1 MMTKVLTLRFNPLA
15 GAFDDQPLVDFTRD
29 KNLIAVEN
37 HFFIHDGLPFLVM
50 VIDYRPG
57 ELLELEE
64 RRDSRRQRED
74 HWRETLSDQAL
85 PLFNTLRQWRSARS
99 KADGLPPYLIATNRQ
114 LAEIATARP
123 QSITALEKI
132 EGLGPARSAKYGPDI
147 LELVS
152 TETEITPDSSTG
164 TSVRPKEKTDGANN
178 AEQE

>member
-57 ELLELEE
+57 ELLELEG

-99 KADGLPPYLIATNRQ
+99 KADGLPPWAF
-114 LAEIATARP
+114 AK
-123 QSITALEKI
+123 SIMA
-132 EGLGPARSAKYGPDI
+132 
-147 LELVS
+147 
-152 TETEITPDSSTG
+152 DSG
-164 TSVRPKEKTDGANN
+164 
-178 AEQE
+178 